1 MYTFATESGKKKVKR
16 DGKVVSACLIRD
28 LLGSILNTSL
38 ERKIGMG
45 EVLSYPLTSIPLSL
59 SHVDGSIH
67 KTSKSETL
75 NHLESKVISAEPK
88 RMDVTIVGAIFF
100 LYLHPNLHL

>member
-1 MYTFATESGKKKVKR
+1 MYTFARESEKQKVKK
-16 DGKVVSACLIRD
+16 DEKVVSACLIRD
-28 LLGSILNTSL
+28 LFGIILNISL
-38 ERKIGMG
+38 DRKIDM
-45 EVLSYPLTSIPLSL
+45 EEALSDPLTSIPLSL